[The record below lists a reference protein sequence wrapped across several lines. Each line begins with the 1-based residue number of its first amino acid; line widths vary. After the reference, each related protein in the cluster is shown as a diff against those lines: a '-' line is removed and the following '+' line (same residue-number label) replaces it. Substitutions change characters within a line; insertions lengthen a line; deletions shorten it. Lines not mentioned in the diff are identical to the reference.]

1 MLHSYVT
8 LGPIYQAILLNALKI
23 NTILQTYPLNGT
35 WRQHLAVT
43 TDTKTGEDC
52 TVVCHPTL
60 EGLVIHSGGFGK
72 LVFVGGF
79 HGCVGVLYCP
89 TKVRHFYD
97 IHKKCHDKFPLIFW
111 TYLDLSGHIW
121 TKVDNGS
128 GNCRTFASSIR
139 NDMQTGQDLLL
150 GGGVIATRRS
160 SRKQTPTPFR
170 AGVKAKPKTKH
181 KTRPKPGNGRA

>member
-72 LVFVGGF
+72 LVFVGRF
-79 HGCVGVLYCP
+79 HGCVGVCIALQRYDKSERNANKNAFIFISER
-89 TKVRHFYD
+89 TSSSTWSRYD
-97 IHKKCHDKFPLIFW
+97 IFTTFTRNVTTNFRLFSGLIW
-111 TYLDLSGHIW
+111 TYLDISGQKW
-121 TKVDNGS
+121 TMAPATVVPLHRQS
-128 GNCRTFASSIR
+128 GTTCRRGRIYSSAEEK
-139 NDMQTGQDLLL
+139 LPL
-150 GGGVIATRRS
+150 GGA
-160 SRKQTPTPFR
+160 
-170 AGVKAKPKTKH
+170 AE
-181 KTRPKPGNGRA
+181 N

>member
-1 MLHSYVT
+1 MLQCYNVTIRYVRRV
-8 LGPIYQAILLNALKI
+8 NALKI
-23 NTILQTYPLNGT
+23 NAILQTYPLNGT

-60 EGLVIHSGGFGK
+60 EGLVIHSGSFGK

-111 TYLDLSGHIW
+111 TYLDIPGQKWTMAPATVVPLHRQSGTTRRRGRIY
-121 TKVDNGS
+121 
-128 GNCRTFASSIR
+128 SSAKEK
-139 NDMQTGQDLLL
+139 LPL
-150 GGGVIATRRS
+150 GGAA
-160 SRKQTPTPFR
+160 KQPPTPFR
-170 AGVKAKPKTKH
+170 GLKSKQKTQN